1 MYLRISLTTITHPF
15 GPFVP
20 SSGYPPW
27 TMPPPEGTLLGSGG
41 CPAQPRDDPD
51 PRREPHAPDPVPHAR
66 LHRGE
71 RGGLPPVAADVRDR
85 GGAAGVLLL
94 PGTDPLRAH
103 APDEP
108 GRRWCRREA
117 SARRRLRSR
126 RGTDDPAVPRAG
138 VPAEGLDRV
147 GVRRDVPP
155 RRVAA
160 HRGEHAVPVGLRE
173 QRRGPA
179 RPRVVPDLLPARW
192 RRRDGPPGGVRSELH
207 RAEPRS
213 LRCDRRGP
221 RRVRGAVPAREGD
234 DARDLLLHHR
244 GRAR

>member
-94 PGTDPLRAH
+94 PGAGPLRADP
-103 APDEP
+103 PDEP
-108 GRRWCRREA
+108 GRRRRRGEA
-117 SARRRLRSR
+117 GARRRLRSR
-126 RGTDDPAVPRAG
+126 RGTGDPAVPRAG
-138 VPAEGLDRV
+138 MPAQGLARV

-155 RRVAA
+155 RWVAA
-160 HRGEHAVPVGLRE
+160 HRGEHAVPVGLR
-173 QRRGPA
+173 GA
-179 RPRVVPDLLPARW
+179 
-192 RRRDGPPGGVRSELH
+192 RRRDALG
-207 RAEPRS
+207 
-213 LRCDRRGP
+213 RR
-221 RRVRGAVPAREGD
+221 
-234 DARDLLLHHR
+234 L
-244 GRAR
+244 